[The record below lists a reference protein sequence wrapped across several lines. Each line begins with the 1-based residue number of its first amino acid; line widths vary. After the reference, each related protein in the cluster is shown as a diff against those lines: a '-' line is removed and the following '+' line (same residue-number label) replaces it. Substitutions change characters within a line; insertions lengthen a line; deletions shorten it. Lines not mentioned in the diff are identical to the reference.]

1 MVVEEHQVAIF
12 NREYVSLVGSKL
24 NVLSQY
30 ELDPFHEV
38 FKSYN
43 FDDPL
48 LLNIFHRLFQYA
60 GNCLNFCGS

>member
-38 FKSYN
+38 FKSYDLVP
-43 FDDPL
+43 F
-48 LLNIFHRLFQYA
+48 IEYIT
-60 GNCLNFCGS
+60 